1 MKEFCEPK
9 PTKKT
14 AVNGSEAE
22 EIELLEGE
30 HGGGIS
36 ELPHSS
42 SNSISA
48 AKLLKLYDLAKK
60 RIYITPFSVQ

>member
-22 EIELLEGE
+22 EIEMLEGTHE
-30 HGGGIS
+30 DAQKP
-36 ELPHSS
+36 LPRTS

-60 RIYITPFSVQ
+60 EFI